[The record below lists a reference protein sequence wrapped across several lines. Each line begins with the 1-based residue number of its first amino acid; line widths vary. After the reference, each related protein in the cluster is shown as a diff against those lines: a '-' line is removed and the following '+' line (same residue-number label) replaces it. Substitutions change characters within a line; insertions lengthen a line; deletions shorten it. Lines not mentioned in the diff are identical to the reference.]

1 MTINEVAFD
10 QLQSNEELILMLL
23 LIYWEETNPVPG
35 FQPCSCFNHCV
46 LQMMDLGVSF
56 PIVPF
61 LTGGGP
67 TSVLVPGAAAQR
79 RIPGGW
85 RGGELA
91 KRPGARAH
99 QTPQPADAQQ
109 AAGTQALAHH
119 TAAHPG
125 QPRTRTPSS
134 RDEIAADGNN
144 RIE

>member
-1 MTINEVAFD
+1 
-10 QLQSNEELILMLL
+10 
-23 LIYWEETNPVPG
+23 
-35 FQPCSCFNHCV
+35 
-46 LQMMDLGVSF
+46 MDLGVSF
-56 PIVPF
+56 PFVVF
-61 LTGGGP
+61 LSGGGP

-109 AAGTQALAHH
+109 AAGAQALAHH

-125 QPRTRTPSS
+125 QPRARTLSS
-134 RDEIAADGNN
+134 RDKIAADGNN